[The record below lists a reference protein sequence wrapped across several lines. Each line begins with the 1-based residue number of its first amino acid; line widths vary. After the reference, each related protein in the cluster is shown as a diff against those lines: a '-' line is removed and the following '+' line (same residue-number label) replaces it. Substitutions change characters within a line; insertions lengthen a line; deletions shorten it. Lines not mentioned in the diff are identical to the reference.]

1 MELAK
6 ELISQ
11 YGYFAIF
18 GMLVLGIVGLPI
30 PDEVMMTFVGYL
42 SSIHLLNYE
51 MSLLISFSGAISG
64 MLISYFLGK
73 KIGKPLLDKFGKWIG
88 LTPKRLDTVHRWFE
102 KYGPWTILFGYFVPG
117 IRHVTCYL
125 SGMNE
130 MDMKRFLLYAGS
142 GAFIWCLV
150 FITIGYTIGVI

>member
-42 SSIHLLNYE
+42 SSIHILNYE
-51 MSLLISFSGAISG
+51 MCLLISFSGAISG

-73 KIGKPLLDKFGKWIG
+73 KIGKPVA
-88 LTPKRLDTVHRWFE
+88 R
-102 KYGPWTILFGYFVPG
+102 
-117 IRHVTCYL
+117 
-125 SGMNE
+125 
-130 MDMKRFLLYAGS
+130 
-142 GAFIWCLV
+142 
-150 FITIGYTIGVI
+150 

>member
-51 MSLLISFSGAISG
+51 LSLLISFSGAVSG

-102 KYGPWTILFGYFVPG
+102 KYDPWTILFGYFVPG

-130 MDMKRFLLYAGS
+130 MDMKRFLIYAGS